1 VHRNSELYSISG
13 FFERTR
19 PRLYVPGSVESSDAD
34 NSLGVKPY
42 LGFPLGV
49 SAREGIGR
57 NVLTKQMYLR
67 DGDSARNG

>member
-1 VHRNSELYSISG
+1 VHRNKRIIWHIRT

-19 PRLYVPGSVESSDAD
+19 PRLYISGSVESSDAD

-42 LGFPLGV
+42 LGCQ
-49 SAREGIGR
+49 ARGIGR

-67 DGDSARNG
+67 DGGSARNG